1 MQLATALKAAD
12 SISNVATL
20 LLVVA
25 IVVALFFVIRYAYNL
40 YQNFTDLYHNVT
52 DLSIGS
58 TEADVANTFT
68 PHQSDGSVFSKDVAP
83 KGTDPIDWLFMA
95 HDDPT

>member
-25 IVVALFFVIRYAYNL
+25 IAVALFFVIRYAYNL
-40 YQNFTDLYHNVT
+40 YQYFT

-68 PHQSDGSVFSKDVAP
+68 PHQSDGSVAPKDVAP
-83 KGTDPIDWLFMA
+83 KGTDPIDWIFMS